1 MPKVKKSQDK
11 PVKQEKTNTNI
22 KKEEANSAI
31 KQKKTDPKEKQDK
44 KKQPKQTKK
53 DSPTDDS
60 LEESYEPKKLTPEEL
75 NEEIERHMLS
85 LFYNLLIIQDPDDI
99 KRTLSK
105 DAVFHDEIMN
115 TTVNVDYNIADY
127 LSSFYRYI
135 NDKKVLVECHV
146 IEKNFLHIRFKK
158 LDGSRIYLVFEA
170 ETRMEKVTR
179 RREIVDALKI
189 YKLSMRRSDKRAFA
203 SEKKNKEYSFRSHDD
218 PSDMKP
224 TTLEP
229 YDSEKEIE
237 NEKGILYAVLFKFFK
252 KWLVNEDMNQLRTMI
267 TDDCVLIDKEIIMT
281 YEGKSDVISHLYS
294 FITAFFSQ
302 EAVVLKYTILGGD
315 LYIRMYKEK
324 DDISSDVLVASTIRG
339 AQLCKLVMCVP
350 ERDAFMDPPKTPS
363 DKIRDP
369 VADLKQ
375 LAAGAKSV
383 RELFNDD
390 GTDTKLIKEV
400 KKSQKSKTHKTKKVG
415 LNSDITDTTDS
426 PLSDEPKQKQK
437 SSVKKQKKI
446 VETSS
451 ESEKKPVKSKATT
464 KTTTKEIKSI
474 KKSGSQNGKK
484 GN

>member
-1 MPKVKKSQDK
+1 MPKEKKSQDK
-11 PVKQEKTNTNI
+11 
-22 KKEEANSAI
+22 SI
-31 KQKKTDPKEKQDK
+31 KQKNGLKEKQNKK
-44 KKQPKQTKK
+44 KKQIKK
-53 DSPTDDS
+53 DSSDESP
-60 LEESYEPKKLTPEEL
+60 EESYEPKKLTPEEL

-105 DAVFHDEIMN
+105 DAVFYDEITN

-237 NEKGILYAVLFKFFK
+237 NEKGILYAVLFKFFR

-267 TDDCVLIDKEIIMT
+267 TDDCVLIDKEIIMN

-350 ERDAFMDPPKTPS
+350 ERDAFMDPPKKS
-363 DKIRDP
+363 DRVRDP

-390 GTDTKLIKEV
+390 GTDTKIIKEV
-400 KKSQKSKTHKTKKVG
+400 KKTQKSKKSKAKKVG

-426 PLSDEPKQKQK
+426 PLSDQPEPKEKLK
-437 SSVKKQKKI
+437 SSTKKQKKDMEI
-446 VETSS
+446 SS
-451 ESEKKPVKSKATT
+451 ESEKEPSKKEPSKKVTT
-464 KTTTKEIKSI
+464 KKTKETE
-474 KKSGSQNGKK
+474 KKKPRVQKGKK
-484 GN
+484 GSK